1 MHTQVEI
8 TGAKILLELPFGITI
23 TETQVNMWIVMA
35 LITGVCIWLT
45 HDLKVKPTSKRQIIA
60 EFIVNMAYSFVE
72 GNMGKKFKK
81 FTPFVAALFSLAMV
95 CSLSSLLG
103 MYAPTSDLNTTLGW
117 ALVVFVM
124 ITYYKIRSSGFWG
137 YAKGL
142 TEPIFIM
149 TPMNI
154 IGEFST
160 PISMAFR
167 LFGNI
172 ASGSVIS
179 ALVYAALAWLNG
191 VIFGWLPGF
200 LGEWADLFPILQLGL
215 PAVLSLYFDIFSS
228 ILQAFIFCMLTML
241 YIASAAEPEEA

>member
-1 MHTQVEI
+1 MHTQVDI
-8 TGAKILLELPFGITI
+8 HGAKILLELPFGITI

-60 EFIVNMAYSFVE
+60 EFIVNTVYNFVE
-72 GNMGKKFKK
+72 GNMGKKFRN
-81 FTPFVAALFSLAMV
+81 FTPFIAALFSLAMV

-124 ITYYKIRSSGFWG
+124 ITYYKIKSNGVFG
-137 YAKGL
+137 YAKSL

-179 ALVYAALAWLNG
+179 ALVYAALAWFNG
-191 VIFGWLPGF
+191 VVFGWLPGF
-200 LGEWADLFPILQLGL
+200 LGEWADMFPILQLGL
-215 PAVLSLYFDIFSS
+215 PAILSLYFDIFSS
-228 ILQAFIFCMLTML
+228 VLQAFIFCMLTML
-241 YIASAAEPEEA
+241 YIASAAETEEA